1 MVRTR
6 SMEIHAQTLPSSSQS
21 PEMAAMEKQVR
32 DLTTNLQE
40 LTQQNQVLNQK
51 LLQHETEKQ
60 REKDKGKSKER
71 GDAES
76 RQEQQQEQQHEQ
88 CQEQEGE
95 TKGENTRITG
105 EESSAKWEQ
114 EMKAMRIQMGEM
126 KDKFK
131 GRTAKNLD
139 DLVHT
144 TDSPFT
150 KVVISFPL
158 PSKFRMPSLETFDGS
173 KDPLDHLES
182 FKTVM
187 CLQGVPDEIM
197 CRAFPTTLKGPA
209 RVWFKKITPGSVGSF
224 AQLSRLFFNHF
235 IGGQRYGRPT
245 THLLNIKQKEGETLR
260 SYLTR
265 FNKETLLVDGADD
278 KVVLTAFISGLQAG
292 DFLFSVYKDPPST
305 MTEMMYEA
313 QRHMNGEEALLARDQ
328 TIGKKRKWEHSDR
341 PAESHETRPKAQR
354 NRNRR
359 QEDRSGR
366 GFNERFNHFTPL
378 NAPVDHIFMQI
389 RNDPALKDYGHNTE
403 DCYDLKRQ
411 IEELIKQGKLQRF
424 VERGQREGRPQGPR
438 QQRPP
443 EEVLPRP
450 PPLGEIHVITGGVAT
465 RGTSRSSRKAY
476 ARQIHNMLK
485 EDARKVFHPHDDA
498 LVVTL
503 EIAGYSTRRVLIDN
517 GSSADIIYLT
527 AFQQMRIDKDQL
539 RPIETPLVGFAG
551 TSVYP
556 LGIITLQLIA
566 GTYPKQATKK
576 VDFLVVDCPS
586 AYNVIIG
593 RPTLNRLPSCHFNV
607 PPPEPVH
614 QALIVEERQNIAE
627 PTEELEEIVLVEGL
641 HNEKK
646 TTQIGTSMK
655 GEVRDSIVRFLRENA
670 DIFAW
675 SHADMPGISTK
686 VVAHQLNVN
695 PSFHPVKQKRRVFAP
710 ERNAAIT
717 EEVDKLLQAG
727 FIRDV
732 YYPEWLAN
740 VVMVKKSTGK
750 WRMCVDFTDL
760 NKAYPKDS
768 YPLPRI
774 DQLVDSTAGH
784 KLLSFMDAFSGYNQI
799 QMAEEDQEK
808 TAFITSRGLFCYKV
822 MPFGLKN
829 AGATYQRLVNKMFH
843 DQIGRNVEVYVDDML
858 VKSKKDDDHLADLK
872 ETFQALRRYN
882 MKLNPAKC
890 VFGVSSGKFL
900 GFMVSQRGIEAN
912 PDKIKAILEM
922 TPPKTVKEVQSLTG
936 KAAALNRFVSRSTD
950 KCLPFFKILR
960 KAFQWMEECQQ
971 AFEELKV
978 YLTSPPLL
986 SPSQTGEALYL
997 YLAVSTS
1004 AVSSALIRE
1013 KECVQKPVYYTS
1025 RALRGAEERYTNM
1038 EKLAFAL
1045 LIASRKLRP
1054 YFQAHSI
1061 IVMTDY
1067 PIRKAMNKPDAAGRL
1082 VQWSIEM
1089 GEFDID
1095 YRPRTAIKA
1104 QALADF
1110 IAEFTHP
1117 LKEDEKSGEGEA
1129 WTVNIDGSSTKEMSG
1144 AGVILVSPEKD
1155 KFEYALQLRFRATNN
1170 EAEYEA
1176 LLAGLK
1182 LSKSMGI
1189 KALTIKS
1196 DSQLIVGQVKGEYE
1210 AKEDRMKKY
1219 LTAVKTLL
1227 THFEKVELLQIPRE
1241 DNVAADRLAREG
1253 TLPADRT
1260 EAHKLRIRASHFRLL
1275 GGILYKMGFS
1285 RPHLR
1290 CLSPEEANYVI
1301 REVHE
1306 GICGNHS
1313 GARSLAHK
1321 LTRAGYYWP
1330 SLLHDATQY
1339 VKTCDKCQRFTNIPR
1354 VPPEEITPIT
1364 SPWPFAQWGLDIM
1377 GPFPAVICRFGIPR
1391 VLISD
1396 NGKQFDNGPF
1406 REMCSQLN
1414 IKNHYSSP
1422 RHPQANGQVEVTNR
1436 TLLKQIKTRL
1446 EGAKSMWVEELPSVL
1461 WAYRTTVRTPT
1472 KETPFKLTFGTEA
1485 VIPVE
1490 IGLTTFRTTFHREE
1504 ENEGQLRLNLDL
1516 LDETRE
1522 KAAQRIALY
1531 QGRMARYYN
1540 TKVKLRRFEVGD
1552 WVLRKVTQATKDP
1565 SQGKLGPNWEG
1576 PYKVIQY
1583 YRRGTY
1589 HLEDR
1594 HGKKLPH
1601 PWNAEHLKNMFAIAR
1616 ILSIVTLTGVNT
1628 TRIPKVRHL
1637 RGAQVRHPRG
1647 APVRHPRGAQV
1658 RHPRGAPVRHPRGAR
1673 VRHPSGANVRH
1684 PRGAL
1689 TTEDRQDRSSVY
1701 YHVRHPSGAF
1711 IEEDLQESSFVYYH
1725 VRHPSGA
1732 FIEEDLQESSS
1743 VYYHVRHPS
1752 GAFIEEDLQESSS
1765 VYYRVRH
1772 PSGAFIEEDLQES
1785 SSVYYHVRY
1794 PSGAFIEEDL

>member
-1 MVRTR
+1 MKSSQRCPTPGTIWPLPARRRVMNPPRVPGSDDLQKATWMTERHKTPFSLRTQAGPKPVPLRSPHSFLQVFRSVARPDCRPLVSLKHQLAPSVGNAHICLSPHRYKRTAWSGRDRWKYTLKRFPPVASLLRWLRWRNKYEISLQTFRNSLDRTR
-6 SMEIHAQTLPSSSQS
+6 
-21 PEMAAMEKQVR
+21 
-32 DLTTNLQE
+32 TT
-40 LTQQNQVLNQK
+40 
-51 LLQHETEKQ
+51 
-60 REKDKGKSKER
+60 
-71 GDAES
+71 
-76 RQEQQQEQQHEQ
+76 EQQQEQQQ
-88 CQEQEGE
+88 NN
-95 TKGENTRITG
+95 NTSNAKNKRVRRRAKTRGITA

-114 EMKAMRIQMGEM
+114 EVKAMRIQMGEM
-126 KDKFK
+126 KDEFK

-150 KVVISFPL
+150 KA
-158 PSKFRMPSLETFDGS
+158 
-173 KDPLDHLES
+173 ES

-209 RVWFKKITPGSVGSF
+209 RVWFKKITPGSKD
-224 AQLSRLFFNHF
+224 R
-235 IGGQRYGRPT
+235 
-245 THLLNIKQKEGETLR
+245 ETLR

-328 TIGKKRKWEHSDR
+328 TIGKKRKWEHPDR

-389 RNDPALKDYGHNTE
+389 RNDPALKWPGKLLTDPDKRPRDKYCRFHRDHGHNTE

-424 VERGQREGRPQGPR
+424 VERGQREGRPQGIR

-443 EEVLPRP
+443 VEALPRP
-450 PPLGEIHVITGGVAT
+450 PPLGEIHVITGGVAAG
-465 RGTSRSSRKAY
+465 GTSRSSRKAY
-476 ARQIHNMLK
+476 ARQIHNVLVTQKMDKKPRLEDLPVTFTE

-527 AFQQMRIDKDQL
+527 AFQQMRIDKNQL
-539 RPIETPLVGFAG
+539 RPIETPLVGFTG

-566 GTYPKQATKK
+566 
-576 VDFLVVDCPS
+576 DRIS
-586 AYNVIIG
+586 
-593 RPTLNRLPSCHFNV
+593 RRSS
-607 PPPEPVH
+607 
-614 QALIVEERQNIAE
+614 QNIAE

-641 HNEKK
+641 PNEKR
-646 TTQIGTSMK
+646 TTRIGTSMTE
-655 GEVRDSIVRFLRENA
+655 GVRDSIVRFLRENA

-695 PSFHPVKQKRRVFAP
+695 PSIHPVKQKRRVFAP
-710 ERNAAIT
+710 ERNAAIM
-717 EEVDKLLQAG
+717 EEVDKLLKAG
-727 FIRDV
+727 FIREV
-732 YYPEWLAN
+732 YYLEWLAN
-740 VVMVKKSTGK
+740 V
-750 WRMCVDFTDL
+750 
-760 NKAYPKDS
+760 DS

-858 VKSKKDDDHLADLK
+858 VKSKKDDNHLADLK

-922 TPPKTVKEVQSLTG
+922 SPPKTVKEVQSLTG

-960 KAFQWMEECQQ
+960 KAFHWTEECQQ

-997 YLAVSTS
+997 YLAVSAS

-1013 KECVQKPVYYTS
+1013 EERVQKPVYYTS
-1025 RALRGAEERYTNM
+1025 RALRGR
-1038 EKLAFAL
+1038 
-1045 LIASRKLRP
+1045 S
-1054 YFQAHSI
+1054 
-1061 IVMTDY
+1061 
-1067 PIRKAMNKPDAAGRL
+1067 MNKPDAAGRL
-1082 VQWSIEM
+1082 IQWSIEM
-1089 GEFDID
+1089 SEFDID

-1117 LKEDEKSGEGEA
+1117 LKEDEQSEEGKA
-1129 WTVNIDGSSTKEMSG
+1129 WTMNIDGSSTKEMSG
-1144 AGVILVSPEKD
+1144 AGVVLVSPEKD
-1155 KFEYALQLRFRATNN
+1155 KFEAKY
-1170 EAEYEA
+1170 
-1176 LLAGLK
+1176 G
-1182 LSKSMGI
+1182 
-1189 KALTIKS
+1189 
-1196 DSQLIVGQVKGEYE
+1196 

-1219 LTAVKTLL
+1219 LAVVMDLL
-1227 THFEKVELLQIPRE
+1227 THFEKVELLQIPRK
-1241 DNVAADRLAREG
+1241 DNVAADHLARLASSGIEIDGFMEIQGRPSTEEEETVNSITTVTTWMSPLIRYLREG
-1253 TLPADRT
+1253 TLPANRA
-1260 EAHKLRIRASHFRLL
+1260 EAHKLRIRASHFRLM
-1275 GGILYKMGFS
+1275 GGILRWAFHGPTLDVCHPKKQTMSSEKSMMGS
-1285 RPHLR
+1285 VETIQGQDLWRTSSQEPAITGRPFYMTPPNMLKPAT
-1290 CLSPEEANYVI
+1290 SI
-1301 REVHE
+1301 
-1306 GICGNHS
+1306 
-1313 GARSLAHK
+1313 HK
-1321 LTRAGYYWP
+1321 RM
-1330 SLLHDATQY
+1330 
-1339 VKTCDKCQRFTNIPR
+1339 VKSKLQTEP
-1354 VPPEEITPIT
+1354 
-1364 SPWPFAQWGLDIM
+1364 
-1377 GPFPAVICRFGIPR
+1377 
-1391 VLISD
+1391 
-1396 NGKQFDNGPF
+1396 
-1406 REMCSQLN
+1406 
-1414 IKNHYSSP
+1414 YSSRLRP
-1422 RHPQANGQVEVTNR
+1422 GLKGQRVCGWKSFQACCGHTEPPSEPQQ
-1436 TLLKQIKTRL
+1436 KK
-1446 EGAKSMWVEELPSVL
+1446 LPSSSPS
-1461 WAYRTTVRTPT
+1461 AQ
-1472 KETPFKLTFGTEA
+1472 KA

-1490 IGLTTFRTTFHREE
+1490 IGLTTFRTTFHKEE

-1540 TKVKLRRFEVGD
+1540 TKAPTGKALTRSPNITEGAPIIWKTVMERSYLILGTLNTSRSTTLETVK
-1552 WVLRKVTQATKDP
+1552 T
-1565 SQGKLGPNWEG
+1565 GPAF
-1576 PYKVIQY
+1576 VV
-1583 YRRGTY
+1583 
-1589 HLEDR
+1589 EDR
-1594 HGKKLPH
+1594 QESSSVFYH
-1601 PWNAEHLKNMFAIAR
+1601 
-1616 ILSIVTLTGVNT
+1616 
-1628 TRIPKVRHL
+1628 
-1637 RGAQVRHPRG
+1637 VRHPRG
-1647 APVRHPRGAQV
+1647 AYIEEDLQVGSSVFYHVRHPRGAYIEEDFQAGSSVFYHV
-1658 RHPRGAPVRHPRGAR
+1658 RHPRGAYIEEDLQAGSSVFYHVRHPRGAYIEEDLQAGSS
-1673 VRHPSGANVRH
+1673 VFYHVRH
-1684 PRGAL
+1684 PRGA
-1689 TTEDRQDRSSVY
+1689 Y
-1701 YHVRHPSGAF
+1701 
-1711 IEEDLQESSFVYYH
+1711 IEEDLQAGSPVFHH
-1725 VRHPSGA
+1725 VRHLKGA

-1743 VYYHVRHPS
+1743 VFHHVRHPR
-1752 GAFIEEDLQESSS
+1752 GASIEEDL
-1765 VYYRVRH
+1765 H
-1772 PSGAFIEEDLQES
+1772 
-1785 SSVYYHVRY
+1785 
-1794 PSGAFIEEDL
+1794 